1 MNHPQ
6 MFISIGNTGAFF
18 TLRETYVHINAR
30 GDQEVRSHHVCNLS
44 QDVAIA
50 LAKAAEAAEAAGV
63 ELVASEKTLQAE
75 MREIQRATSDERY
88 QRARE
93 QQARENRREQELAQH
108 EQHQREQIEAGIY
121 HRGPYAGQ
129 AFRDAPRSYI
139 TWLVRNVEA
148 YEPGSVM
155 RLLCERVAACCA
167 DMLLP
172 EPTPGVYAGQPG
184 KRDVFRVTVIRCA
197 SYARECFRTGRMELV
212 YIVAMVDRD
221 TGACLVS
228 KSAAFRTDAGQELT
242 IKATVKEHT
251 TYRDAAQTVVQR
263 VAVL

>member
-6 MFISIGNTGAFF
+6 MFISVGSTGAFF
-18 TLRETYVHINAR
+18 TLRETYLHVNAR
-30 GDQEVRSHHVCNLS
+30 GDQEVRSHHICNLS
-44 QDVAIA
+44 QNITEA

-63 ELVASEKTLQAE
+63 ELVTSEKTLQAE
-75 MREIQRATSDERY
+75 MREIHRATIDERY

-93 QQARENRREQELAQH
+93 QQNRENRWEQELAQH
-108 EQHQREQIEAGIY
+108 EQHQREQIETGIF

-129 AFRDAPRSYI
+129 AFRDAPRTYI

-172 EPTPGVYAGQPG
+172 EPAPGVSAQ
-184 KRDVFRVTVIRCA
+184 V
-197 SYARECFRTGRMELV
+197 
-212 YIVAMVDRD
+212 
-221 TGACLVS
+221 GACLVS
-228 KSAAFRTDAGQELT
+228 KSTAFRANEGQELC
-242 IKATVKEHT
+242 
-251 TYRDAAQTVVQR
+251 QR
-263 VAVL
+263 AHHLS